1 MLNFCFFTIIIFS
14 KLGKF
19 SYNCAAEGPTT
30 RVNLELGCFSEK
42 YLIIPVDKI
51 LSPMRFEE
59 ITNIFTDR
67 FYC

>member
-1 MLNFCFFTIIIFS
+1 MLNFCFFTIIIFLR
-14 KLGKF
+14 LGKF
-19 SYNCAAEGPTT
+19 SYNGAAEGPTT
-30 RVNLELGCFSEK
+30 IVNLELGYFSRK

-51 LSPMRFEE
+51 LSPIKFEE